1 MHTFVLYCESL
12 KNTDT
17 PPTLPYPGFRPVHHV
32 RAKDRRPPNLY
43 DSTVYASLPGT
54 ITHPLSPPTPSKLPV
69 PDVPGAF
76 LILDVFSPE
85 ECLQIVRAASA
96 IGFEADEA
104 AEGSAKTKTS
114 ILAKNFVWLAD
125 EEFLGY
131 FYGRIKNFFPQTAP
145 MEKGNGGGRLRG
157 INARF
162 RVYQYT
168 ENQVYRVS
176 LYPLF
181 QGK

>member
-1 MHTFVLYCESL
+1 M
-12 KNTDT
+12 
-17 PPTLPYPGFRPVHHV
+17 
-32 RAKDRRPPNLY
+32 
-43 DSTVYASLPGT
+43 
-54 ITHPLSPPTPSKLPV
+54 
-69 PDVPGAF
+69 
-76 LILDVFSPE
+76 
-85 ECLQIVRAASA
+85 QIVRAASA

-104 AEGSAKTKTS
+104 AEGSALTKSS

-125 EEFLGY
+125 ETFLGY
-131 FYGRIKNFFPQTAP
+131 FYERIRGFFPQTAP

-176 LYPLF
+176 NLALSLTNWTY
-181 QGK
+181 